1 MNNGLKIII
10 ERMKTNPEEF
20 QQPKFRRGWAI
31 IVEQF
36 WDILTDEERTEY
48 RKALREVTLS
58 KFEEE
63 VLKELMRDESSGL
76 RVVDYQERMR
86 IGSDGNVGIG
96 TGGQLTLPL
105 VYTQEK

>member
-1 MNNGLKIII
+1 MNNGLKIIL

-20 QQPKFRRGWAI
+20 QQPKFRRSWAI

-48 RKALREVTLS
+48 RKALREITLS

-63 VLKELMRDESSGL
+63 VLKELMRGESGSS
-76 RVVDYQERMR
+76 RIVDYQERMR
-86 IGSDGNVGIG
+86 IDPDGNVGIG
-96 TGGQLTLPL
+96 TGRQLTLPL
-105 VYTQEK
+105 EYAQEK